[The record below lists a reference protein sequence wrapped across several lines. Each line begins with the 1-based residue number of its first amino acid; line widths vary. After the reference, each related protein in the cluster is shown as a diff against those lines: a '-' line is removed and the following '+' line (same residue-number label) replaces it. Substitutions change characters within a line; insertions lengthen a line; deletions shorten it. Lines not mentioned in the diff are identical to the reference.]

1 MRLAGTATGSFGTDE
16 LFSEKI
22 FSLHV
27 VPDATYETFAFWHSK
42 EVCLVLFF
50 RSAYD
55 VDADH
60 FISVNDD
67 DDERVTDDIVEIV
80 TKGDGYFMLRC
91 RHDNWTL
98 D

>member
-1 MRLAGTATGSFGTDE
+1 MRLAGTATLDHSV
-16 LFSEKI
+16 LMNCSEKI

-50 RSAYD
+50 RSAHD
-55 VDADH
+55 VDAEH

-67 DDERVTDDIVEIV
+67 DDERETDDIVEIV

-91 RHDNWTL
+91 RRQL
-98 D
+98 DP